1 MDVLNV
7 YRLVD
12 GNENLIAEIAADNAV
27 LAKNIMKKNELS
39 VSITTDYIPDIQEGD
54 YIKLNDVIY
63 KLNRDSEF
71 RDKSSVNH
79 VNTYLF
85 EAPEYTLIDK
95 ILTHRV
101 TGSTKV
107 TLVARLRDWL
117 DLLIWNVNKTNEN
130 PLGVDT
136 GWSLG
141 EIPDT
146 GCLLLSFDGIDCR
159 SLLSELASAYN
170 YEFYVEN
177 KTINYVSR
185 IERERNFTFTQGK
198 GGGLYE
204 IEQTNVDN
212 GDVTTRIYPVG
223 GTENITPGEGDEEGR
238 LILPERYLE
247 NFKEVTRV
255 VEKKVKF
262 DDIYPSFTGIVNNP
276 HGTNNREFTCPEI
289 DFNINELAVGN
300 NARVNFLTGDL
311 MGKSF
316 EFEWDNS
323 TKKITLIYQEDEL
336 APIDPSTNKRPTIPS
351 SSKYLRGGE
360 EFNFTGIKLGDSY
373 KNNAISRLRDKATK
387 WLEFYS
393 QKRIKFNLDIDYRYM
408 RGKGD
413 LECGDLITVN
423 IPERNISRLIR
434 IISIEKN
441 LKTGKLSCTVSNYLT
456 EKWEDKI
463 EGQISSIQSTINGG
477 GLTEDIT
484 IIEKWDERPLNDR
497 NVLSSLRS
505 LKEIDDNA
513 LSKNHED
520 ITEYLLKLLGGIIS
534 PFLESPD
541 FVTGPMG
548 AGFTIKQNADGQS
561 YAEVDK
567 LLVRM
572 KAVFQTLEIM
582 KTELAGASF
591 MFNASGAR
599 ATITKVEYIDRWD
612 FFYSDGK
619 AKYYSDGKRAYV
631 QPGKYGAVYRCYFL
645 TDDGEEAIEN
655 RFRVGNLVRS
665 QTFNIKA
672 GVHENVSNRYW
683 WRRVENVG
691 ENWIDISAT
700 YCDADSDIPQ
710 IDDVIVQ
717 LGDDTDP
724 DYQSAIV
731 LSAYGDGAPYL
742 TMYQGINSFSLSG
755 KDVFTIGYDRV
766 NRECYLKNYG
776 RAYIGNREETNY
788 LRLVSDGLEVRAK
801 RFLFSN
807 GEDIETRI
815 EATEKNITLK
825 LKDTGID
832 IESGQVTVTAERF
845 LVQGEDGTP
854 MAVFKVVDGKPLLK
868 AENIDVDNLK
878 VKYLDGAEGSLVKGS
893 IGGFILANGRI
904 GVEYD
909 ESDPGNGLS
918 ITNTLI
924 KVGEREIYT
933 LMGGNTC
940 PAIIPTR
947 ANMRVYN
954 HSGEGDY
961 YDIERNVGID
971 IDMSDDEKGKKYGTA
986 PIGINSNAACHAP
999 AFIATRAAYLSI
1011 SGDGYLMD
1019 LSRFNVF
1026 RLNNQAG
1033 MEVLMTLPDSDS
1045 IKEMFR
1051 FDTIPTN
1058 FALIVTLYLT
1068 GGEPITLNGAW
1079 KLIQG
1084 QAISLLV
1091 TETTRGRLG
1100 YYKLSWI

>member
-1 MDVLNV
+1 MDILNV

-12 GNENLIAEIAADNAV
+12 GIEKKIAEIASDNAV

-39 VSITTDYIPDIQEGD
+39 VSITTDYIPNIQEGD
-54 YIKLNDVIY
+54 YIKINDIIY
-63 KLNRDSEF
+63 KLNRAPEF
-71 RDKSSVNH
+71 TDKSSVNH
-79 VNTYLF
+79 INTYLF

-95 ILTHRV
+95 ILLHRV

-117 DLLIWNVNKTNEN
+117 DLLIWNVNKTDDN

-159 SLLSELASAYN
+159 SLLSELATAYN

-185 IERERNFTFTQGK
+185 IERERDFTFTQGM

-212 GDVTTRIYPVG
+212 GDVTTRIFPVG

-238 LILPERYLE
+238 LVLPERYLE

-262 DDIYPSFTGIVNNP
+262 DDIYPSFTGVVSNP

-289 DFNINELAVGN
+289 DFNVDELAVGS

-316 EFEWDNS
+316 EFEWDNP

-336 APIDPSTNKRPTIPS
+336 APIDPSTNKRPMIPS

-434 IISIEKN
+434 IVSIEKN
-441 LKTGKLSCTVSNYLT
+441 LKTGRLSCTVSNYLT

-497 NVLSSLRS
+497 NVLSSIRS

-520 ITEYLLKLLGGIIS
+520 KTEHLLKLLGGIIA

-541 FVTGPMG
+541 FVPGAMG
-548 AGFTIKQNADGQS
+548 AGHTIKTNADGQS
-561 YAEVDK
+561 YCEVDK

-572 KAVFQTLEIM
+572 KAVFQTLSIM
-582 KTELAGASF
+582 ETELAGAEF
-591 MFNASGAR
+591 LFNSSGAR
-599 ATITKVEYIDRWD
+599 ATITKVELITEIPLY
-612 FFYSDGK
+612 YADGS

-631 QPGKYGAVYRCYFL
+631 QPGAHGAVYRCYFL
-645 TDDGEEAIEN
+645 VDDGDTAIEN
-655 RFRVGNLVRS
+655 RFKPGNLVRS

-672 GVHENVSNRYW
+672 GVHEDVSNHYW
-683 WRRVENVG
+683 WRLVENVG
-691 ENWIDISAT
+691 KDYIDVSVSH
-700 YCDADSDIPQ
+700 CDKDSDVPQ
-710 IDDVIVQ
+710 VGDVIVQ
-717 LGDDTDP
+717 LGDVNDT

-731 LSAYGDGAPYL
+731 LSAYGDGAPSL
-742 TMYQGINSFSLSG
+742 TFYTGINSYSLSER
-755 KDVFTIGYDRV
+755 DVFTIAYDRV
-766 NRECYLKNYG
+766 EQECYIKSYG
-776 RAYIGNREETNY
+776 RMYIGDREETSY
-788 LRLVSDGLEVRAK
+788 LKYTKRYGLEVRAN

-815 EATEKNITLK
+815 EATEGRISLK
-825 LKDTGID
+825 LRETGID
-832 IESGQVTVTAERF
+832 IENHKITVTADRF
-845 LVQGEDGTP
+845 LVQGNDGIEVS
-854 MAVFKVVDGKPLLK
+854 VFKVVDGKPLLK

-878 VKYLDGAEGSLVKGS
+878 VKHLDGADGTFSGELKAATGTFSGTISANGAK
-893 IGGFILANGRI
+893 IGGFTMDNGSLNWKGKDYFGNDSRSVRV
-904 GVEYD
+904 GVPTD
-909 ESDPGNGLS
+909 EGSGMVDIAFNAATQGRFGVRV
-918 ITNTLI
+918 
-924 KVGEREIYT
+924 VGSN
-933 LMGGNTC
+933 MGGAC
-940 PAIIPTR
+940 IYASR
-947 ANMRVYN
+947 
-954 HSGEGDY
+954 
-961 YDIERNVGID
+961 
-971 IDMSDDEKGKKYGTA
+971 YGT
-986 PIGINSNAACHAP
+986 NKP
-999 AFIATRAAYLSI
+999 AFANTYAYK
-1011 SGDGYLMD
+1011 
-1019 LSRFNVF
+1019 RF
-1026 RLNNQAG
+1026 L
-1033 MEVLMTLPDSDS
+1033 
-1045 IKEMFR
+1045 
-1051 FDTIPTN
+1051 
-1058 FALIVTLYLT
+1058 
-1068 GGEPITLNGAW
+1068 
-1079 KLIQG
+1079 
-1084 QAISLLV
+1084 
-1091 TETTRGRLG
+1091 
-1100 YYKLSWI
+1100 